1 MSYLKQKRMDI
12 DMIDKKRLTALGLSL
27 LLTASFLSGCDL
39 KKSLPS
45 LKSDEQESEIQSGF
59 DAYMDELFE
68 EEVTLNT
75 VSLHYTLADP
85 AAYGIND
92 YEPSLG
98 SVSEDSLSES
108 ITLLENMRS
117 SLEDYPYQ
125 ALRTDQKLTYDI
137 LDDYSELELD
147 NTDLYLY
154 SEVLQPSTGTHT
166 QLPILLAEYSFR
178 CEKDVTDYLELL
190 SMVPAYFEEIASF
203 EKSKA
208 EAGLFMSKKNA
219 STVISQCEQFTE
231 HPESNFLLETFD
243 NRIEQLTTLSSAAKE
258 EYRSQNESYVINR
271 IIPAYENLAK
281 EIKSLKKQCSTKG
294 GLCNY
299 ENGEKYYEYLVRSS
313 TGSSDSVKDLQKRV
327 EQKRREDMSSLST
340 LLTKHPELA
349 KESQTY
355 ELDTSDPSQILKHLR
370 KEIKKDFP
378 KAPDANFTV
387 KYVDEALEDYLSPAF
402 YLTSPIDDYKENSI
416 YINEASNYDKM
427 KLFTTLAHEG
437 FPGHLYQNVMANSS
451 NLPAIRHLLNYS
463 GYAEGWATYVEMISY
478 QYAGLDEDLASVL
491 QLNQAIMLSLYA
503 SMDMGIHYQGWDASD
518 VKTFLADY
526 GINSAAAASET
537 YEYILGEPA
546 NYLKYYIGYLEF
558 LDLQKYAKNALGES
572 YTDKAFHEAVLK
584 IGPAPFEIIKKY
596 LMDYISD

>member
-1 MSYLKQKRMDI
+1 
-12 DMIDKKRLTALGLSL
+12 MIDKKRLTALGLSL
-27 LLTASFLSGCDL
+27 LLTVSFLTGCDL

-59 DAYMDELFE
+59 DTYMDELFE

-85 AAYGIND
+85 AAYGIDD
-92 YEPSLG
+92 YELSLE

-108 ITLLENMRS
+108 ISLLENMRS
-117 SLEDYPYQ
+117 SLKDYSYP

-137 LDDYSELELD
+137 LDDYSKLELD
-147 NTDLYLY
+147 NADLYLY
-154 SEVLQPSTGTHT
+154 SEMLQPSTGTHT
-166 QLPILLAEYSFR
+166 QLPVLLAEYNFR

-190 SMVPAYFEEIASF
+190 SMVPTYFEEIASF

-219 STVISQCEQFTE
+219 DTVISQCKQFTE
-231 HPESNFLLETFD
+231 NPESNFLLETFD
-243 NRIEQLTTLSSAAKE
+243 NRIEQLSTLSSAAKE
-258 EYRSQNESYVINR
+258 EYRSQNESYVMNKV
-271 IIPAYENLAK
+271 IPAYKTLAK

-294 GLCNY
+294 GLCHY

-327 EQKRREDMSSLST
+327 EQKRREDMSALSS

-349 KESQTY
+349 EESQTY
-355 ELDTSDPSQILKHLR
+355 ELDTSDPSQILNHLR
-370 KEIKKDFP
+370 DEIKEDFP

-387 KYVDEALEDYLSPAF
+387 KYIDEALEDYLSPAF
-402 YLTSPIDDYKENSI
+402 YLTSPIDDYTENSI
-416 YINEASNYDKM
+416 YINESSNYEKM

-526 GINSAAAASET
+526 GINSATAASET

-546 NYLKYYIGYLEF
+546 NYLQYYIGYLEF

-584 IGPAPFEIIKKY
+584 IGPAPFDIVKKY
-596 LMDYISD
+596 LLDYIS